1 MPGVDRFISYVSSF
15 EELIAKPFA
24 GQMNAHCWTRE
35 LAGDFAEIVHTLRPT
50 ENLQVL
56 EKEELL
62 ALALSEEGKIARQ
75 ILLNDLQRLQD
86 YGAMPT
92 LNLIQCYD
100 RDDSFPFFP
109 TDVYSFHVD
118 YSPLALPTIL
128 CTYYGKPSEILAQED
143 AEQKVLIPEIRE
155 ALFKLYNGPAE
166 GFEAFLVEHF
176 FNLHYQVKQG
186 AKPVSLGLAN
196 MWSLAVASPNAAYLP
211 CIHRAPEEEGV
222 WRLMLIC

>member
-1 MPGVDRFISYVSSF
+1 
-15 EELIAKPFA
+15 
-24 GQMNAHCWTRE
+24 
-35 LAGDFAEIVHTLRPT
+35 
-50 ENLQVL
+50 
-56 EKEELL
+56 
-62 ALALSEEGKIARQ
+62 
-75 ILLNDLQRLQD
+75 
-86 YGAMPT
+86 
-92 LNLIQCYD
+92 
-100 RDDSFPFFP
+100 
-109 TDVYSFHVD
+109 
-118 YSPLALPTIL
+118 LALPTIL

-143 AEQKVLIPEIRE
+143 AQQKVLIPEIRE

-166 GFEAFLVEHF
+166 GFEVFLVEHF

>member
-1 MPGVDRFISYVSSF
+1 MAYTKQIKRFTCF
-15 EELIAKPFA
+15 EDWFAAPFS
-24 GQMNAHCWTRE
+24 GWVNAHVWERE
-35 LAGDFAEIVHTLRPT
+35 LAGDFEEIIHQLKPAENICEVTIEALVALPLSDAGARARVH
-50 ENLQVL
+50 V
-56 EKEELL
+56 
-62 ALALSEEGKIARQ
+62 IADV
-75 ILLNDLQRLQD
+75 NRLQKE
-86 YGAMPT
+86 GAVPT
-92 LNLIQCYD
+92 LNIIKCYD
-100 RDDSFPFFP
+100 RDEVFPFFP

-143 AEQKVLIPEIRE
+143 AQQKVLIPEIRE

>member
-15 EELIAKPFA
+15 EELITKPFA

-35 LAGDFAEIVHTLRPT
+35 LAGDFAEIVNMLRPT

-75 ILLNDLQRLQD
+75 ILLNDLQLLQD

-143 AEQKVLIPEIRE
+143 AQQKVLIPEIRE
-155 ALFKLYNGPAE
+155 ALFKLYNGPTE

>member
-1 MPGVDRFISYVSSF
+1 LAYTKQIKQFTCF
-15 EELIAKPFA
+15 EDWFAAPFS
-24 GQMNAHCWTRE
+24 GCVNAHVWERE
-35 LAGDFAEIVHTLRPT
+35 LAGDFEEIIQQLNPAENICEVTI
-50 ENLQVL
+50 E
-56 EKEELL
+56 
-62 ALALSEEGKIARQ
+62 ALVALPLSDAGARARAHVIADV
-75 ILLNDLQRLQD
+75 NRLQKE
-86 YGAMPT
+86 GAVPT
-92 LNLIQCYD
+92 LNIIKCYD
-100 RDDSFPFFP
+100 RDEVFPFFP

-143 AEQKVLIPEIRE
+143 AQQKVLIPEIRE

-166 GFEAFLVEHF
+166 GFEVFLVEHF